1 MSRVAVTTIAGLGML
16 LAALDIAVN
25 VALPTM
31 ANALDADL
39 ESIQWV
45 IVVFIATRA
54 SLVMGAGSFSDK
66 FGLRTVYIFGAIA
79 YLLSMICISLSP
91 NLESVVGFRI
101 LQALRL
107 GVYMPF
113 RLLLQQRSFLSNKEV
128 SAWDSLQ
135 PARLLVC
142 CWELWGPV
150 F

>member
-79 YLLSMICISLSP
+79 YPVSYTHLTLP
-91 NLESVVGFRI
+91 TNR
-101 LQALRL
+101 
-107 GVYMPF
+107 
-113 RLLLQQRSFLSNKEV
+113 EV
-128 SAWDSLQ
+128 
-135 PARLLVC
+135 
-142 CWELWGPV
+142 
-150 F
+150 